1 MNRQQALNQLRL
13 MQAWHEDFGNGPCPD
28 YDAICYAINIIE
40 EAPEGLDNLIKAL
53 EAEHKKLRE
62 MQVVPPEKCE
72 KCMMEHMDE
81 MEKLEVELEMQKALP
96 EIVHCKDCKNWIPF
110 DWMFSETW
118 QSQNMDDYPQ
128 NEIGCRCCDMAMK
141 ANDFCSRAERRT
153 E

>member
-28 YDAICYAINIIE
+28 YDAICYAIGVIE

-53 EAEHKKLRE
+53 EDEHKKL
-62 MQVVPPEKCE
+62 
-72 KCMMEHMDE
+72 
-81 MEKLEVELEMQKALP
+81 LEMQKALP
-96 EIVHCKDCKNWIPF
+96 KIVHCKDCKNWIPF

-153 E
+153 DE